1 MKVSEKWGVDV
12 ETAVKLALEELKLSK
27 EEVDIEVLE
36 EATGG
41 FLGIGSK
48 LARVRVTAKEEKD
61 EEKASFDEIDKV
73 LADLPENKIKKVPQ
87 NIFAEEDYE
96 KEEKS
101 YHYKKRKLSEAEQ
114 IKRDEEENSL
124 IEDVINR
131 ETLEKHIAKDFLE
144 SITREMNIDVDFFV
158 KENEKI
164 IYVEAKGKDV
174 GSIIGKRGQTLDALQ
189 YITGLAVNR
198 QQEGYKRVIIDAEN
212 YREKRDK
219 TLISLAQRLALKV
232 EKTKRSV
239 KLEPM
244 NPYERKIIHKTLQ
257 KHAGVHTRSE
267 GEDPYRRVIIEKN

>member
-48 LARVRVTAKEEKD
+48 LARVRVTAKEEKAD
-61 EEKASFDEIDKV
+61 FDEIDKV

-87 NIFAEEDYE
+87 DIFAEEDYE
-96 KEEKS
+96 EEEKN
-101 YHYKKRKLSEAEQ
+101 YNYKKGQLSEAEQ
-114 IKRDEEENSL
+114 IQRDEEENSL
-124 IEDVINR
+124 IEDVMKR
-131 ETLEKHIAKDFLE
+131 EVLENHAAKDFLE
-144 SITREMNIDVDFFV
+144 SIAREMNIDVDFFV

-164 IYVEAKGKDV
+164 VYVEAKGNDV

-189 YITGLAVNR
+189 YLTGLAVNS

-219 TLISLAQRLALKV
+219 TLISLAQRLASKV
-232 EKTKRSV
+232 EKTRRSV

>member
-48 LARVRVTAKEEKD
+48 LARVRVTAKEEKAD
-61 EEKASFDEIDKV
+61 FDEIDKV

-87 NIFAEEDYE
+87 DIFAEEDYE
-96 KEEKS
+96 EEEKN
-101 YHYKKRKLSEAEQ
+101 YNYKKGQLSEAEQ
-114 IKRDEEENSL
+114 IQRDEEENSL
-124 IEDVINR
+124 IEDVMKR
-131 ETLEKHIAKDFLE
+131 EVLENHAAKDFLE
-144 SITREMNIDVDFFV
+144 SIAREMNIDVDFFV

-164 IYVEAKGKDV
+164 VYVEAKGNDV

-189 YITGLAVNR
+189 YLTGLAVNR

-219 TLISLAQRLALKV
+219 TLISLAQRLASKV

>member
-48 LARVRVTAKEEKD
+48 LARVRVTAKEEKAD
-61 EEKASFDEIDKV
+61 FDEIDKV
-73 LADLPENKIKKVPQ
+73 LADLPENKIKKVPKD
-87 NIFAEEDYE
+87 IFAEEDYE
-96 KEEKS
+96 EEEKN
-101 YHYKKRKLSEAEQ
+101 YNYKKGQLSEAEQ
-114 IKRDEEENSL
+114 IQRDEEENSL
-124 IEDVINR
+124 IEDVMKR
-131 ETLEKHIAKDFLE
+131 EVLENHAAKDFLE
-144 SITREMNIDVDFFV
+144 SIAREMNIDVDFFV

-164 IYVEAKGKDV
+164 VYVEAKGNDV

-189 YITGLAVNR
+189 YLTGLAVNR

-219 TLISLAQRLALKV
+219 TLISLAQRLASKV

-257 KHAGVHTRSE
+257 KYAGVHTRSE

>member
-48 LARVRVTAKEEKD
+48 LARVRVTAKEEKAD
-61 EEKASFDEIDKV
+61 FDEIDKV

-87 NIFAEEDYE
+87 DIFAEEDYE
-96 KEEKS
+96 EEEKN
-101 YHYKKRKLSEAEQ
+101 YNYKKGQLSEAEQ
-114 IKRDEEENSL
+114 IQRDEEENSL
-124 IEDVINR
+124 IEDVMKR
-131 ETLEKHIAKDFLE
+131 EVLENHAAKDFLE
-144 SITREMNIDVDFFV
+144 SIAREMNIDVDFFV

-164 IYVEAKGKDV
+164 VYVEAKGNDV

-189 YITGLAVNR
+189 YLTGLAVNR

-219 TLISLAQRLALKV
+219 TLISLAQRLASKV
-232 EKTKRSV
+232 EKTRRSV

>member
-48 LARVRVTAKEEKD
+48 LARVRVTAKEEKAD
-61 EEKASFDEIDKV
+61 FDEIDKV

-87 NIFAEEDYE
+87 DIFAEEDYE
-96 KEEKS
+96 EEEKN
-101 YHYKKRKLSEAEQ
+101 YNYKKGQLSEAEQ
-114 IKRDEEENSL
+114 IQRDEEENSL
-124 IEDVINR
+124 IEDVMKR
-131 ETLEKHIAKDFLE
+131 EVLENHAAKDFLE
-144 SITREMNIDVDFFV
+144 SIAREMNIDVDFFV

-164 IYVEAKGKDV
+164 VYVEAKGNDV

-189 YITGLAVNR
+189 YLTGLAVNR

-219 TLISLAQRLALKV
+219 TLISLAQRLASKV

-257 KHAGVHTRSE
+257 KYAGVHTRSE